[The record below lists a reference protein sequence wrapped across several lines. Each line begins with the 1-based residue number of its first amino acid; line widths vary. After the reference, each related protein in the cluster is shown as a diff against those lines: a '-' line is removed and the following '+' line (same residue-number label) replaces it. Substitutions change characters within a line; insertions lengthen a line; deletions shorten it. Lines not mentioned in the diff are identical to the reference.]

1 MPTFPIARETG
12 RRAFGRDPAGYDRS
26 RPDYPEWVY
35 QTLCTRC
42 GLRPGTATFE
52 IGAGTGKASRQL
64 LALGADPLIAVEPD
78 ARLADFLTRNS
89 PDNALE
95 VLVSPFED
103 AVLEEGAFDLGVSAT
118 AFHWLDEDV
127 ALARIARLLR
137 PRGWWAAVWN
147 VFRDDDRPDPFSLVA
162 RELLGEPTNPFED
175 KKGMPFALDK
185 DARLEALNRTGAFD
199 IAEALTTTWSLML
212 DADQTMAL
220 YATYSMISTRPDR
233 EAVLSEL
240 GRIARE
246 QFGGCVTRNVTT
258 RLYIA
263 RRAS

>member
-1 MPTFPIARETG
+1 MPASQIAKETG

-64 LALGADPLIAVEPD
+64 LALGADPLVAVEPD
-78 ARLADFLTRNS
+78 PRLAEFLREKS
-89 PDNALE
+89 PDPALK
-95 VLVSPFED
+95 LLISSFED
-103 AVLEEGAFDLGVSAT
+103 VVLEEGAFDLGVSAT

-127 ALARIARLLR
+127 ALAKIARLLR
-137 PRGWWAAVWN
+137 PGGWWAAVWN
-147 VFRDDDRPDPFSLVA
+147 VFRNDTRPDPFSQVT
-162 RELLGEPTNPFED
+162 REVLGEPTNPSED
-175 KKGMPFALDK
+175 KKGVPFALDTV
-185 DARLEALNRTGAFD
+185 ARLEALNRTGAFD
-199 IAEALTTTWSLML
+199 VAEALTTTWSLIL
-212 DADQTMAL
+212 DADQIMAL
-220 YATYSMISTRPDR
+220 YATYSMISMRPDR

-246 QFGGCVTRNVTT
+246 QFGGRVTRNVTT

-263 RRAS
+263 RRAP